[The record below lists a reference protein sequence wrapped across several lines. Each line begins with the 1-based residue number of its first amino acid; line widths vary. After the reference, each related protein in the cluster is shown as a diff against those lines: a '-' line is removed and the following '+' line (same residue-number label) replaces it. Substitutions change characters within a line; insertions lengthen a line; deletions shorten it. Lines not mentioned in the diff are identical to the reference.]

1 MQTKERGKHDILP
14 VAGAS
19 LDHALVPVMLPRN
32 SDADMRRD
40 GSATPPRVHIP
51 PSMSAEECT
60 ARQDSLL
67 LGRIAFRRG
76 AEDLVA
82 REKGSENG

>member
-1 MQTKERGKHDILP
+1 MPMEKCAAMASPLP
-14 VAGAS
+14 CC
-19 LDHALVPVMLPRN
+19 
-32 SDADMRRD
+32 SDF
-40 GSATPPRVHIP
+40 T

-82 REKGSENG
+82 SEKGSENG